1 MIGDAYTEL
10 TKTIAPMKLTFI
22 DPTVRKPK
30 PVARIHASGK
40 LGFNSDAA
48 KFMNLE
54 ALPSYVVATSHSE
67 QGKFQ
72 VFFIDSMISGDI
84 ATPPPIK
91 VAKAGKYYYVHFV
104 NILNQ
109 LKIDYKRNKF
119 AFDIEKSEYKGFDT
133 YILTKR
139 EQKQGLTH

>member
-1 MIGDAYTEL
+1 MN
-10 TKTIAPMKLTFI
+10 LTFI

-40 LGFNSDAA
+40 LGFNSDATE
-48 KFMNLE
+48 FMNLE
-54 ALPSYVVATSHSE
+54 DMPSYVVATSYSE
-67 QGKFQ
+67 QGKFRI
-72 VFFIDSMISGDI
+72 FFIDSMISGDI
-84 ATPPPIK
+84 DTPPPIK

-119 AFDIEKSEYKGFDT
+119 AFDIEKSEYKGFNT

-139 EQKQGLTH
+139 EQKKELVH

>member
-1 MIGDAYTEL
+1 ME
-10 TKTIAPMKLTFI
+10 LTFI

-54 ALPSYVVATSHSE
+54 DLPSYVVATSYSE
-67 QGKFQ
+67 QGKFK
-72 VFFIDSMISGDI
+72 VFFIDSMISSDI
-84 ATPPPIK
+84 DTPPPIK

-109 LKIDYKRNKF
+109 LKIDYKRNRF
-119 AFDIEKSEYKGFDT
+119 AFDIEISEYKGFKT

-139 EQKQGLTH
+139 EQKKRRNH